1 MAADLLASERL
12 ALARASAEVRVPL
25 GHITR
30 RPNFVCFDFMCFAAR
45 ENRDGNVEHAGLLA
59 VTRMYRHF
67 CGTRRHDGYS

>member
-30 RPNFVCFDFMCFAAR
+30 RPNFVCFDLRCFAGR
-45 ENRDGNVEHAGLLA
+45 ENRDGNVEHHRLLA
-59 VTRMYRHF
+59 VARMYRHY
-67 CGTRRHDGYS
+67 CRDKTA